1 VEIDIFKNW
10 DEGMNVAGVRFG
22 STRADDGTPLEDGIQ
37 YALQS
42 LNNRKERH
50 RIVICLTDGLPDN
63 VGVVRHQVRVAGE
76 AKVKVVGLGLKAD
89 PSDTYIDRNMVHT
102 FGVGN
107 TIVTESMDT
116 LPNTLVSY
124 LEGVIFPQRARKIN
138 ISGGYKANKVA

>member
-1 VEIDIFKNW
+1 
-10 DEGMNVAGVRFG
+10 
-22 STRADDGTPLEDGIQ
+22 
-37 YALQS
+37 
-42 LNNRKERH
+42 
-50 RIVICLTDGLPDN
+50 
-63 VGVVRHQVRVAGE
+63 
-76 AKVKVVGLGLKAD
+76 
-89 PSDTYIDRNMVHT
+89 MVNT